1 VANWGKI
8 GEPLS
13 MLCINLQLV
22 NWMWRGLCINLRKMM
37 DLQQH
42 YNNYTTLLYM
52 RVEPSVWS
60 PPHVKGCCVIVV
72 VLLCRNQTPKFN
84 SFRGR
89 DCMF

>member
-1 VANWGKI
+1 
-8 GEPLS
+8 
-13 MLCINLQLV
+13 
-22 NWMWRGLCINLRKMM
+22 M

-72 VLLCRNQTPKFN
+72 VLLCRNQTPCLIGQVGMCGIYRCICVVSNMHGIIHCFQKSCI
-84 SFRGR
+84 SFL
-89 DCMF
+89 CLV